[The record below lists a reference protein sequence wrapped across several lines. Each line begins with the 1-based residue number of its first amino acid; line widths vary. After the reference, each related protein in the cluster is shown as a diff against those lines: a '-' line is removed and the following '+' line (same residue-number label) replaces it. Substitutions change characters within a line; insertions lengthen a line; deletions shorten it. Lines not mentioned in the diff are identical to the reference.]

1 MDKITAHYRASQQ
14 RESSNASNTSTDL
27 NLPTEVC
34 TGTAKT
40 KEQSQR
46 RAFNL
51 IPIMVSPTTDRL
63 VRTGTQRNSSWPG
76 ETFST
81 QRPNT
86 LPQTCLSI
94 RSFSLAVL
102 RRAIHCRY
110 QSPAGERALAMLR
123 QSKTTRIPINR
134 HRSQE
139 FRFSH
144 SSSRNSFTVGVSHS
158 EEQQS
163 SESRHNPL
171 REILQLRPTSSC
183 GKDRKQDSSFAP
195 RS

>member
-1 MDKITAHYRASQQ
+1 MGRSIEWTRLQTTTEHLSSVNCQMQVTATHQ
-14 RESSNASNTSTDL
+14 RIF

-76 ETFST
+76 ETFSN

-86 LPQTCLSI
+86 LPQTCLSLRAFPLQSCGGPYI
-94 RSFSLAVL
+94 VVTYRLELYQQQAVAIPQKRGGCEA
-102 RRAIHCRY
+102 RRAFGPKH
-110 QSPAGERALAMLR
+110 
-123 QSKTTRIPINR
+123 
-134 HRSQE
+134 
-139 FRFSH
+139 
-144 SSSRNSFTVGVSHS
+144 
-158 EEQQS
+158 
-163 SESRHNPL
+163 PL
-171 REILQLRPTSSC
+171 
-183 GKDRKQDSSFAP
+183 
-195 RS
+195 